1 MLDEQLGDDALSRV
15 RNLTS
20 SAKFASLG
28 GVSNP
33 ASEA

>member
-1 MLDEQLGDDALSRV
+1 MLNEQLGDNALSRV
-15 RNLTS
+15 RHIKS
-20 SAKFASLG
+20 SAKSASLG